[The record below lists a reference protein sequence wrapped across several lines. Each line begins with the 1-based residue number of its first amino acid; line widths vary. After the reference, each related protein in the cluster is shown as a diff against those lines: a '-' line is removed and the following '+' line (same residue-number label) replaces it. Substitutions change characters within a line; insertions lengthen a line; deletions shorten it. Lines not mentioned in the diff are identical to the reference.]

1 MDTSDLI
8 TEYTATDFSLAL
20 RQLLPQGHY
29 WQDVDNIELSALI
42 AGIGADF
49 KMTHDEI
56 QLALLTELDSNLF
69 GWRLADYQKLMA
81 KYGIVG
87 KVNDSSSTPNI
98 ISIHLDPSQSY
109 KKMMAGF
116 DVVRLP
122 HTQFHWILNALE
134 SVDDL
139 VGKMGGYQKNIYH
152 MRIGPKE
159 AQSAINSIANAAP
172 YVMTFETYEITI
184 NE

>member
-1 MDTSDLI
+1 MDTSELI
-8 TEYTATDFSLAL
+8 IEYSAADFTLAL

-29 WQDVDNIELSALI
+29 WQDADNMELSALI
-42 AGIGADF
+42 AGMGADF

-56 QLALLTELDSNLF
+56 QLALLTENDSNLF
-69 GWRLADYQKLMA
+69 GWRLADYQTLMA
-81 KYGIVG
+81 DYAIVG

-98 ISIHLDPSQSY
+98 ISIYLDPSQPY

-116 DVVRLP
+116 DAVRLP
-122 HTQFHWILNALE
+122 HTQFHWVLNALE

-139 VGKMGGYQKNIYH
+139 VVRVGGYQKHIYH
-152 MRIGPKE
+152 MRIGPK
-159 AQSAINSIANAAP
+159 ASQNVVNSFANTAP
-172 YVMTFETYEITI
+172 YVTTFETYEITI